1 MKISVITICYN
12 SANTLKY
19 TLKSVLSQDYEN
31 IEHIIVDGGSTDNT
45 LDVLKHYSL
54 KRKIIISEKDKGIYD
69 ALNKGINKA
78 TGDFVTYLHSDDVFY
93 NPQVISDVVKKIKKN
108 KGYKIYLGDTVY
120 SNKKNI
126 SSIIRYYTARNFK
139 KNQISRGLIPPH
151 PSSFIDTQI
160 SKKIGYNTKY
170 KIAGDFDFFVKLFLK
185 NKLEYF
191 YINLPIIKMR
201 WGGKSN
207 KNIFSYLRSTVEII
221 NSLNKN
227 KIKKNYLTIL
237 LRIFFKYNQFKFD
250 KITYSK
256 LKRDFYF
263 EGLNSVEKL
272 KKVNFKLIKN
282 YNKLVNKNNSFVYAG
297 LNLAFIGFYLN
308 NEINNYQNLYLWP
321 DGLFSKIF
329 HRNIYK
335 IPGRNIVKN
344 VILSNKIKSIH
355 IIGNLTN
362 KNRKFLL
369 EKFNKKIKHT
379 QLPYSNI
386 NKIIKFLKIK
396 TNLNELTLIT
406 LPTPKQEIIAEYIK
420 NNNKSYKIIC
430 IGASLNIASGEEV
443 ETPII
448 FQNLNLEF
456 LWRLRTDTWRR
467 IKRIFLTITYLVK
480 DLITINKFNK
490 INIKI
495 IN

>member
-1 MKISVITICYN
+1 
-12 SANTLKY
+12 
-19 TLKSVLSQDYEN
+19 
-31 IEHIIVDGGSTDNT
+31 
-45 LDVLKHYSL
+45 
-54 KRKIIISEKDKGIYD
+54 
-69 ALNKGINKA
+69 
-78 TGDFVTYLHSDDVFY
+78 
-93 NPQVISDVVKKIKKN
+93 
-108 KGYKIYLGDTVY
+108 
-120 SNKKNI
+120 
-126 SSIIRYYTARNFK
+126 
-139 KNQISRGLIPPH
+139 
-151 PSSFIDTQI
+151 
-160 SKKIGYNTKY
+160 
-170 KIAGDFDFFVKLFLK
+170 
-185 NKLEYF
+185 
-191 YINLPIIKMR
+191 MR
-201 WGGKSN
+201 WGGESN
-207 KNIFSYLRSTVEII
+207 KNILSYLRSTVEII

-227 KIKKNYLTIL
+227 KIKKSYLAIL
-237 LRIFFKYNQFKFD
+237 LRIFFKYTQFKFD
-250 KITYSK
+250 KITRSK

-272 KKVNFKLIKN
+272 KKINFTLIKK

-308 NEINNYQNLYLWP
+308 NKINNYQNLYLWP

-329 HRNIYK
+329 DRNIDK
-335 IPGRNIVKN
+335 IPGRNIIKN
-344 VILSNKIKSIH
+344 LILNNKIKSIH

-386 NKIIKFLKIK
+386 NVIIKFLKVK

-430 IGASLNIASGEEV
+430 IGASLNIASGEEM

-448 FQNLNLEF
+448 LQNLNLEF

-467 IKRIFLTITYLVK
+467 IKRIYFTITYLVK
-480 DLITINKFNK
+480 DRMTINKFNK